1 MARYTI
7 ELRDIENCI
16 CYLFP
21 KGFPFYTDNEE
32 LRLNFIQKFYDEY
45 MFREIGFETAER
57 FKRSLLGKLNKIMP
71 YYTQLYHTE
80 LESKSINFML
90 NKDLIETFERE
101 VSGSSEVNS
110 NSTTNTTG
118 TSEVNSNDMMYDTP
132 NSRIDDI
139 TKYPTQGSQG
149 ESSASSTETVRE
161 YVEKGD
167 NNARVLEIRSEL
179 EEKFPFALGAVC
191 SNLATLDMAYRKVHG
206 YDEQGEFSHYFI
218 DLLDEFPL
226 CERFVHACIMFVSS
240 MVIIDIDDKKSDD
253 FYDKYAS
260 AVSTIQGEIP
270 FESVLTVEK
279 YSY

>member
-21 KGFPFYTDNEE
+21 KNFPFYTDNED
-32 LRLNFIQKFYDEY
+32 LRQNFLQKFYDEY
-45 MFREIGFETAER
+45 MFREIGFETVER

-80 LESKSINFML
+80 LESKNINFML

-110 NSTTNTTG
+110 NSTTNATG
-118 TSEVNSNDMMYDTP
+118 TSTANSNDIMYDTP

-149 ESSASSTETVRE
+149 ENNATSSSNATSSNNQTGENTQTEKTSLISKGNIGIKSSAQLLKEWRE
-161 YVEKGD
+161 VIINIDEMIL
-167 NNARVLEIRSEL
+167 NEL
-179 EEKFPFALGAVC
+179 E
-191 SNLATLDMAYRKVHG
+191 
-206 YDEQGEFSHYFI
+206 
-218 DLLDEFPL
+218 DLFMLLF
-226 CERFVHACIMFVSS
+226 
-240 MVIIDIDDKKSDD
+240 
-253 FYDKYAS
+253 
-260 AVSTIQGEIP
+260 
-270 FESVLTVEK
+270 
-279 YSY
+279 